1 MLAGIGT
8 YELLI
13 VLGIVILLF
22 GARRLP
28 ELGKSLGD
36 GIREFRKSTRNL
48 AQDEKKEP
56 EEPAGEGPKP

>member
-1 MLAGIGT
+1 MLAMMGT
-8 YELLI
+8 TEWLI
-13 VLGIVILLF
+13 VGGIIILLF

-28 ELGKSLGD
+28 ELGKSLGQ
-36 GIREFRKSTRNL
+36 GIREFRQSTRNL